1 MSFQCSVGAV
11 VEDDGQFSDLNL
23 GLEVPRHHFW
33 AVLVV
38 AVAALKSTLVL
49 ESTGLGRS
57 VGLEKKQSC
66 SRHWLFIMRTT

>member
-23 GLEVPRHHFW
+23 GLEVARHHFW
-33 AVLVV
+33 AVLVSVLVV

-57 VGLEKKQSC
+57 VGLEKNSLAHVTGY
-66 SRHWLFIMRTT
+66 S